1 LAEKIVSLN
10 SFGCPISSAKDFRD
24 YRKMSPGQDS
34 EKSGH
39 DSSGYWVFG
48 SHFNHACI
56 PNVGRSFI
64 GNFMIV
70 RAAKDLASGEELTL
84 EYVSAHLDEKQRQKT
99 LSNWGFICDC
109 KLCHTDR
116 LTPKQKNQKR
126 AALLKTLVAYFKN
139 SEQWY
144 ASGTVTKS
152 HLDKIVILL
161 NDLEATYAF
170 PAFEQPRLKLLE
182 PYLAVIRI
190 YRNLNLPQELIAMA
204 KKALSSLGF
213 EIQTVADRLSVTSC
227 PGLFRSEFT
236 IEIFLHLASA
246 YGYIG
251 NKKFRDDLVG
261 YVRKLSEILR
271 GYPGSYDDE
280 THTEVEPF

>member
-1 LAEKIVSLN
+1 MSLN
-10 SFGCPISSAKDFRD
+10 SFGCPISSAKEFRD
-24 YRKMSPGQDS
+24 YRKMSQGQDS

-39 DSSGYWVFG
+39 DSSGYWVFS

-56 PNVGRSFI
+56 PNVSRSFI

-84 EYVSAHLDEKQRQKT
+84 EYVSAHLNEKERQKK
-99 LSNWGFICDC
+99 LSSWGFICDC
-109 KLCHTDR
+109 KLCHADR
-116 LTPKQKNQKR
+116 LTPKEKNQKR
-126 AALLKTLVAYFKN
+126 AALMKTVVAYFKN

-152 HLDKIVILL
+152 HLDKIVKIL
-161 NDLEATYAF
+161 NDLEATYVS
-170 PAFEQPRLKLLE
+170 PAFEQPRFKLLS
-182 PYLAVIRI
+182 PYLEVIRI
-190 YRNLNLPQELIAMA
+190 YRNLNLPREVIAMA

-213 EIQTVADRLSVTSC
+213 EIQTVADRLRVTSG
-227 PGLFRSEFT
+227 PGLFRSDFT
-236 IEIFLHLASA
+236 IEMFLHLASA

-261 YVRKLSEILR
+261 YVRQLSEILR

-280 THTEVEPF
+280 THTKVEPF